1 MSDASAN
8 VSLPRLP
15 WYPAAFAG
23 ATRDWPLLA
32 RGLYRELLDAQWD
45 LGSIP
50 ADERALRSMVRAT
63 AREWNRVWPIVGPKF
78 VRGADGRLRNSRLEQ
93 HRSEALELLEKKRRA
108 AVSRWRPTVVK

>member
-1 MSDASAN
+1 MLNKPDRT
-8 VSLPRLP
+8 SLPRLP

-50 ADERALRSMVRAT
+50 ADERALRVMVRAS
-63 AREWNRVWPIVGPKF
+63 AAEWRKAWPWVQQKF
-78 VRGADGRLRNSRLEQ
+78 VRGTDGRLRNLRLEA
-93 HRSEALELLEKKRRA
+93 HRNHAIELIEKKRKA
-108 AVSRWRPTVVK
+108 ARDRWEDNE